1 MTYNLLNYPVT
12 DTTIRNPYFRTI
24 FSNIQPDILVVQEVI
39 TQGGV
44 DGFLNKVL
52 NQVSSGYAAGFFL
65 DGPDTDNAIF
75 YKSNLFTFIS
85 NTAINT
91 SLRNINEFRLKE
103 NLSGDT
109 LIIYSVHLKAN
120 NSSNDSLKRSAEVDS
135 LRKRTDE
142 LPPNSEFIVVGDF
155 NIYDS
160 DEIAFQKLLD
170 QSNQGY
176 FIDPLNLFGH
186 WNNNSSFAPYH
197 SQSTRTRVFGD
208 GSAGGLDDR
217 FDMILVSQGIMNSGS
232 ISFIP
237 GSYTTYGNDGSHFND
252 SINQPPNY
260 AVGQEIAD
268 ALHYASDHLPVYAEF
283 EFDVQFIQLASIK
296 ALIEGLFDGTSMKSD
311 TVTAELHDASYPY
324 ALIDQAKV
332 YLDGNGEGTGK
343 FYYAIDETPY
353 YLVIKHRNSIE
364 TWSAVPQFFSS
375 NSLSYD
381 FTSGQDKAYGNNQ
394 RLINGEWCIY
404 SGDVNQ
410 DGYVDIE
417 DLNLVFTDNVN
428 GITGYLPTDLNGDL
442 YTEIEDLNLV
452 FINNLLGVERHR
464 PTVIFK

>member
-1 MTYNLLNYPVT
+1 
-12 DTTIRNPYFRTI
+12 
-24 FSNIQPDILVVQEVI
+24 
-39 TQGGV
+39 
-44 DGFLNKVL
+44 
-52 NQVSSGYAAGFFL
+52 
-65 DGPDTDNAIF
+65 
-75 YKSNLFTFIS
+75 
-85 NTAINT
+85 
-91 SLRNINEFRLKE
+91 
-103 NLSGDT
+103 
-109 LIIYSVHLKAN
+109 
-120 NSSNDSLKRSAEVDS
+120 
-135 LRKRTDE
+135 
-142 LPPNSEFIVVGDF
+142 
-155 NIYDS
+155 
-160 DEIAFQKLLD
+160 
-170 QSNQGY
+170 
-176 FIDPLNLFGH
+176 
-186 WNNNSSFAPYH
+186 
-197 SQSTRTRVFGD
+197 
-208 GSAGGLDDR
+208 
-217 FDMILVSQGIMNSGS
+217 MILVSQGIMNSGS
-232 ISFIP
+232 ISLIP

-332 YLDGNGEGTGK
+332 YLDSNGEGTGK

-394 RLINGEWCIY
+394 TLINGEWCIY

-464 PTVIFK
+464 PTVFLSK